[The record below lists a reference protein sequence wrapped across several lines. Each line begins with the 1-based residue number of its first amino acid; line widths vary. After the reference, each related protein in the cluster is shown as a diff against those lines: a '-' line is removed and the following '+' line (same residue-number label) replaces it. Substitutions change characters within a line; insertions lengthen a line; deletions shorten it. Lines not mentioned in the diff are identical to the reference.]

1 MRNSPCY
8 KCRHRTADCHSDCD
22 LYADWCRECE
32 KEKSARREYER
43 TENTIVAS
51 KRRIKDAAKKGKY

>member
-8 KCRHRTADCHSDCD
+8 KCKTRTLTCHS
-22 LYADWCRECE
+22 ECE
-32 KEKSARREYER
+32 LYVDWQSECAKEKAAKRDYER
-43 TENTIVAS
+43 TENFIVSS